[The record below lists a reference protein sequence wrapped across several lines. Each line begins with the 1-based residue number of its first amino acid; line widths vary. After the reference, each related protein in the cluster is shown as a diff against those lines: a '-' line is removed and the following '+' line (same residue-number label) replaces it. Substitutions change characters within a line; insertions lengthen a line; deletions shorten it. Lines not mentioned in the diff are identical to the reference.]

1 MRERVCRF
9 GVPRTIISDNAKQ
22 FADDPFK
29 SWCAEM
35 NIQQKFASIA
45 HPQANGQAEVTN
57 RTLLHG
63 LGTRLDKAK
72 GDWVEPL
79 PNVLWSYRTTPRTP
93 TSETPYS
100 LVYGSEAV
108 IPAEIGL
115 PSPRMVNF
123 TEQSNSEELLLNLDA
138 LPERRE
144 LACVRE
150 AKYKEAM
157 AKYNKVKINEFK
169 PGDLVLRRNEASRA
183 ERIGK
188 LQPNWE
194 GPYKVV
200 DATRVGSYRL
210 STLRGEPIPRR
221 WQVSNLRRY
230 YV

>member
-1 MRERVCRF
+1 MREKSIRNEMRERVCRF
-9 GVPRTIISDNAKQ
+9 RVPRVIVSDNAKQ

-35 NIQQKFASIA
+35 RIQQNGTSVA

-72 GDWVEPL
+72 SDWVEHL
-79 PNVLWSYRTTPRTP
+79 PNVLWSYRTTPRTA

-108 IPAEIGL
+108 IPVSIGL
-115 PSPRMVNF
+115 PNPRMVNF
-123 TEQSNSEELLLNLDA
+123 TEEGNEEDLLLNLDA

-144 LACVRE
+144 LAYVRE

-157 AKYNKVKINEFK
+157 AKYYNDKVKANEFK
-169 PGDLVLRRNEASRA
+169 PGDLVLRRNEASWT

-200 DATRVGSYRL
+200 DATRTGSYRL
-210 STLRGEPIPRR
+210 
-221 WQVSNLRRY
+221 
-230 YV
+230 